1 MLTIDRALCLY
12 WTVWKQT
19 YGQITYTKYYILI
32 LTTIC
37 IALNSHVLFL
47 NGYRTSDGTIICY
60 ATRTNPE
67 YIYNQ
72 WERVHLAVY
81 NLCPFAIMC
90 ICNTYI
96 IYVTVKTSRP
106 QTERTPYRIHR
117 KSLER
122 YRQFTALLIIVT
134 FVFVLLTLPACIYF
148 VFFRNDFVWKIQKT
162 YRYMIQ
168 ILLNSI
174 QFTSHG
180 INFFLYCFSAKS
192 FRYELHAMFRELLS
206 HCRCKY
212 RLSCVST
219 RHNNHIRQYVNYNH
233 PQTIYD
239 RKRLNANRRIQMNH
253 YKFTSTF
260 DKNLYRM

>member
-1 MLTIDRALCLY
+1 MIDRALSLY

-19 YGQITYTKYYILI
+19 YGQIRYTKYYIFI

-37 IALNSHVLFL
+37 IALNSHILVL
-47 NGYRTSDGTIICY
+47 NGYRNPSGTIVCY

-72 WERVHLAVY
+72 WERVHLVVY
-81 NLCPFAIMC
+81 NLCPFAIMS

-96 IYVTVKTSRP
+96 IYVTAKSSRP
-106 QTERTPYRIHR
+106 QTERTPYRIQR

-134 FVFVLLTLPACIYF
+134 FAFVLLTLPACIYF
-148 VFFRNDFVWKIQKT
+148 VFFRNDFVSKT
-162 YRYMIQ
+162 QRIYRYMIQ

-192 FRYELHAMFRELLS
+192 FRYELHGMFREFIS
-206 HCRCKY
+206 HCHCKY

-219 RHNNHIRQYVNYNH
+219 RHNQNQQRQSVNYNH
-233 PQTIYD
+233 HQTIYE
-239 RKRLNANRRIQMNH
+239 RQRLKKNNRAIQMNH

-260 DKNLYRM
+260 DRRM